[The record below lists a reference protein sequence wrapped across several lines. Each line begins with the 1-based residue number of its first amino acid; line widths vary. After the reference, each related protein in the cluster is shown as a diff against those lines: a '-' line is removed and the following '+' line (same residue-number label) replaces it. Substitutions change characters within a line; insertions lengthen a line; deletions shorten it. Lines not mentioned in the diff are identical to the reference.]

1 MDTLIRHGTMRV
13 QVHRSFEGIREY
25 LRNNV
30 IEGLVFWK
38 NGEPMCKIK
47 RSDFGFEWPVKEG
60 R

>member
-1 MDTLIRHGTMRV
+1 MKPED
-13 QVHRSFEGIREY
+13 F
-25 LRNNV
+25 LR
-30 IEGLVFWK
+30 K